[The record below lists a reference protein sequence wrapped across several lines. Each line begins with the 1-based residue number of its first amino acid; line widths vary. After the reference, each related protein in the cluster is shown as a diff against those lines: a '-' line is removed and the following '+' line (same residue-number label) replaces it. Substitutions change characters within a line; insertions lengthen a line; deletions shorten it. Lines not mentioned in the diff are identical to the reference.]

1 MYENYEDVTLPI
13 DLMFSEQLPIRQ
25 MLSGYRLQNT
35 PMHEDENDED
45 EDVE

>member
-13 DLMFSEQLPIRQ
+13 DLLFSEKLPIRQ

-35 PMHEDENDED
+35 PMHETEDDEE